1 MRIKDVET
9 MKRCFNESDLFASSV
24 DLTRTPMRLLQG
36 QLRTPQRLAASPI
49 PEADSE
55 GLLSSQMT
63 SREGS
68 HCSTPRNVNNEDDG
82 SSDHDVTLYE
92 DICSEKKKA
101 SDSRLITRS
110 EDDIAIVGVRS
121 ESVGEANIVEEFVE
135 GEKWKTTLPDVKDED
150 DDQVYQEFKSVK
162 RRKEKRRESIISN
175 IFINLTNILD
185 V

>member
-1 MRIKDVET
+1 
-9 MKRCFNESDLFASSV
+9 
-24 DLTRTPMRLLQG
+24 
-36 QLRTPQRLAASPI
+36 
-49 PEADSE
+49 
-55 GLLSSQMT
+55 MT

-101 SDSRLITRS
+101 SDSKLVTKS
-110 EDDIAIVGVRS
+110 EEDIIGVRS

-135 GEKWKTTLPDVKDED
+135 GEKWKTTLPDAKDED
-150 DDQVYQEFKSVK
+150 DDIKVIYQEFKSVK

-175 IFINLTNILD
+175 IFINLTNFLD